1 MAINITKKNFQTIK
15 ILLQESYVA
24 KNLFSS
30 KKLLEEFIGC
40 NCVYMSGKPSQIYLN
55 DAEALLGV
63 IKANGYNVNCIE
75 DLDYFIE
82 EENEPKSRDE
92 IAENYSHT
100 KRVESKSFNG
110 LMVSVFDKLEVI
122 YNEKKQYFYPLEGSG
137 LFVHYTSKLQLDDD
151 VIVVGVENPQVVWYI
166 NKYKHLFNKEKKY
179 LFLCISE
186 YKTTY
191 QYKWLESFCG
201 EYIHFGDFDLAG
213 INIYLNAIVPKLKKA
228 KSHSFLI
235 PDNIYEIIKEKNY
248 MVDYSNQT
256 RYLNITSKKDK
267 DLQKLIEFIKNNK
280 ITIEQEDLSKYKRL

>member
-1 MAINITKKNFQTIK
+1 MAINITINNFKAIK
-15 ILLQESYVA
+15 ILLQDKYIT
-24 KNLFSS
+24 KTLFGS
-30 KKLLEEFIGC
+30 KKLLEELIGC
-40 NCVYMSGKPSQIYLN
+40 NCVYVSGKPQQIYLN
-55 DAEALLGV
+55 DEEALFGV
-63 IKANGYNVNCIE
+63 IKSNGYKVNSIE

-82 EENEPKSRDE
+82 EKEPKSRDE
-92 IAENYSHT
+92 IADNYSHT

-256 RYLNITSKKDK
+256 RYLNVTSKEDK